1 MAGKSKLFK
10 LNMPKGI
17 LLVVII
23 FSFIV
28 LFQCQLQPQSSN
40 PYLILYA
47 LDIEGKL
54 LTEKMSI
61 RKEQKIL
68 GRLVTSGKISSI
80 DVVLAQ
86 SGVGLTNAAMITQK
100 LIDLYQPKGVLFTG
114 IAGAIDEKV
123 QIGDIVVSE
132 SWATHDYVHYW
143 ADQIH
148 PYGIRVYSP
157 EEDGIVRKLLFSV
170 DNSMF
175 EVVEEMAKEKMPF
188 EKIGDR
194 TPKMIVGG
202 VGVSGNAFVD
212 NAEKRS
218 WLNKNFNALITDRES
233 SAVAQVCSV
242 NGVPFIVFR
251 SASDLAGGS
260 GPSTARDELEEFSK
274 IAAFNAS
281 ILVIKLM
288 ESL

>member
-1 MAGKSKLFK
+1 
-10 LNMPKGI
+10 
-17 LLVVII
+17 
-23 FSFIV
+23 
-28 LFQCQLQPQSSN
+28 
-40 PYLILYA
+40 
-47 LDIEGKL
+47 
-54 LTEKMSI
+54 
-61 RKEQKIL
+61 
-68 GRLVTSGKISSI
+68 
-80 DVVLAQ
+80 
-86 SGVGLTNAAMITQK
+86 
-100 LIDLYQPKGVLFTG
+100 
-114 IAGAIDEKV
+114 
-123 QIGDIVVSE
+123 
-132 SWATHDYVHYW
+132 
-143 ADQIH
+143 
-148 PYGIRVYSP
+148 
-157 EEDGIVRKLLFSV
+157 
-170 DNSMF
+170 
-175 EVVEEMAKEKMPF
+175 
-188 EKIGDR
+188 
-194 TPKMIVGG
+194 MIVGG